1 MKDIDNNLSKFS
13 QKDNSGTYQ
22 VDKSSMV
29 GNDIGDIFQFQANT
43 LNQVKAGTTQIDGL
57 IQGVQ
62 RTTVGIGVDE
72 ECVRIENNIVE
83 GVDTRGES
91 PTSFCNGLGTIYI
104 DSLRGMTF

>member
-1 MKDIDNNLSKFS
+1 MFKEHLKDTDNNLSKFS

-29 GNDIGDIFQFQANT
+29 SNDIGDIFQFQANT
-43 LNQVKAGTTQIDGL
+43 LNQVKAGTTRIDGL

-72 ECVRIENNIVE
+72 ECVGMENYTVKS
-83 GVDTRGES
+83 VDTRG
-91 PTSFCNGLGTIYI
+91 
-104 DSLRGMTF
+104 